1 MRLESLTAPVPIK
14 VGHDVRAFNS
24 GVFSLDEWLQKR
36 ALKNE
41 KTSVSRTYVTCKE
54 NRVVGYYCLSAG
66 AVALREAPKKMTR
79 NMPDPIPVL
88 VMGRLVIDQQ
98 YQNKGLGK
106 ALLFDA
112 SRRTIQAGDIA
123 GVAALLVHALSEEAR
138 RFYLSR
144 GFLESPVQPM
154 TLCMRLADA
163 REILASLRGA

>member
-1 MRLESLTAPVPIK
+1 MRLESLTAPEPIK
-14 VGHDVRAFNS
+14 IGHDVRAFNS

-88 VMGRLVIDQQ
+88 ILGRLAVDQR

-106 ALLFDA
+106 ALLLDA

-163 REILASLRGA
+163 REILASLRGG

>member
-1 MRLESLTAPVPIK
+1 MTLTALTAPAPIEA
-14 VGHDVRAFNS
+14 GHDVSTFDS
-24 GVFSLDEWLQKR
+24 GVPSLDEWLQKR

-41 KTSVSRTYVTCKE
+41 KASASRTYVACDG

-66 AVALREAPKKMTR
+66 AVALQDAPKKMTR

-88 VMGRLVIDQQ
+88 VMGRLAIDKEW
-98 YQNKGLGK
+98 QNKGLGK
-106 ALLFDA
+106 ALLLDA
-112 SRRTIQAGDIA
+112 ARRTIQAGEIA
-123 GVAALLVHALSEEAR
+123 GVAALLVHALSEEAK

-163 REILASLRGA
+163 REVLAG

>member
-88 VMGRLVIDQQ
+88 VMGRLAVDQR

-106 ALLFDA
+106 ALLLDA

>member
-1 MRLESLTAPVPIK
+1 MSLDSLTAPVPIEIGHR
-14 VGHDVRAFNS
+14 VGAFNS
-24 GVFSLDEWLQKR
+24 GVSSLDEWLQKR

-41 KTSVSRTYVTCKE
+41 KASVSRTYVTCEE

-79 NMPDPIPVL
+79 NMPDLIPVL
-88 VMGRLVIDQQ
+88 VMGRLAVDQR

-106 ALLFDA
+106 ALLLDA

-123 GVAALLVHALSEEAR
+123 GVAALLVHALSEDAR

-154 TLCMRLADA
+154 TLCMRLVDA
-163 REILASLRGA
+163 REILASLEDG